1 MAANNTFVIRY
12 EWRRPGMTAS
22 RKPGKRPVPMPHL
35 PRLFLLTAL
44 ILAAPLAHADQGWYP
59 LHADDGAVIANY
71 RVPVE
76 LESQIE
82 KLPGVT
88 VLGNP
93 HGVVTLNEF
102 YDLNCPYCRKAAGEI
117 DKLLRSVPELRLV
130 LVPFPVLGIASI
142 QAGKVE
148 LAVRRLATPQQFY
161 EFHRRAMASRGVM
174 DGNRAFAIAKAI
186 GLDVKQVAKIAN
198 ADSITQAMIA
208 HVRLGNALA
217 IQATPGFVIK
227 GVAINGYPGPKSL
240 ARIIRSVE
248 RCDNVVC
255 GKQ

>member
-130 LVPFPVLGIASI
+130 LVEVA
-142 QAGKVE
+142 AGRPPGVH
-148 LAVRRLATPQQFY
+148 RCGRLSA
-161 EFHRRAMASRGVM
+161 
-174 DGNRAFAIAKAI
+174 
-186 GLDVKQVAKIAN
+186 
-198 ADSITQAMIA
+198 
-208 HVRLGNALA
+208 
-217 IQATPGFVIK
+217 
-227 GVAINGYPGPKSL
+227 
-240 ARIIRSVE
+240 RSVRAALPARADGRQE
-248 RCDNVVC
+248 
-255 GKQ
+255 